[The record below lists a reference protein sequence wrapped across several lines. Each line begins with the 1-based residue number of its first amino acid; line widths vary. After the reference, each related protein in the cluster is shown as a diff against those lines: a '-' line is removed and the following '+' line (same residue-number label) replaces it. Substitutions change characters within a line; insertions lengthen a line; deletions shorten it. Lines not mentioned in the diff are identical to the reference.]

1 MRNLAE
7 RLREL
12 GSRQSKTR
20 AQLLKSRVAELLPD
34 VDVSIHSDGDL
45 VIVGR
50 ALRRRWL
57 NSVALRFL
65 GRGGS

>member
-20 AQLLKSRVAELLPD
+20 AQLLKSEIAELLPD
-34 VDVSIHSDGDL
+34 VDVSIHSNGNL

-57 NSVALRFL
+57 SSVALRFL
-65 GRGGS
+65 GRSGA